1 MIVMI
6 LESVPASLR
15 GELSRWLI
23 EPYPSVFVGN
33 VSAIVRDRL
42 WDKCRKT
49 KKLGGVVQVWST
61 NNEQRFQMRMAGD
74 TRRAVVD
81 MEGLQLIRI
90 PDTEA
95 QMPGDGVSTL
105 ATE

>member
-42 WDKCRKT
+42 WDKCCKSKR
-49 KKLGGVVQVWST
+49 LGSVVQAWST

-74 TRRAVVD
+74 TRRALVD
-81 MEGLQLIRI
+81 MEGLQLVRI
-90 PDTEA
+90 PEVEA
-95 QMPGDGVSTL
+95 QPPGDGASTL